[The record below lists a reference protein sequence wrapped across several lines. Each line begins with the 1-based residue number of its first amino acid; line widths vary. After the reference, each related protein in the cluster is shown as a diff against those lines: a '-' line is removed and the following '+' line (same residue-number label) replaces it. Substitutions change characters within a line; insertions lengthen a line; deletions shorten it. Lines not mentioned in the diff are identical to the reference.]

1 MHRRIRVV
9 VLGALLAAL
18 AVGSASAT
26 VRIKRDAGG
35 RVGAYIEAFAMVRN
49 SGQQVVID
57 GACLS
62 ACTLV
67 LGIVPRERICATSNA
82 LLGFHAAWSRDNYG
96 RAVRNSAAT
105 QILWDIYPEEIRGWI
120 ARNGGLNSK
129 MIYLRGR
136 ELAAVV
142 PPCRGATQRAKRAPG
157 IAPARRQT
165 PATFANK
172 AGE

>member
-1 MHRRIRVV
+1 V
-9 VLGALLAAL
+9 VLGAIFAAF
-18 AVGSASAT
+18 AVSTASAT

-67 LGIVPRERICATSNA
+67 LGIVPRERICATSKA

-96 RAVRNSAAT
+96 RAVRNAAAT
-105 QILWDIYPEEIRGWI
+105 QILWDIYPEEVRGWI

-142 PPCRGATQRAKRAPG
+142 PPCKGETARANRGPG
-157 IAPARRQT
+157 ITPARRKT

-172 AGE
+172 AGQ

>member
-9 VLGALLAAL
+9 ILGALLAAL
-18 AVGSASAT
+18 AAEAASAT

-67 LGIVPRERICATSNA
+67 LGIVPRERICITRNA

-105 QILWDIYPEEIRGWI
+105 QILWDIYPEEVRGWI
-120 ARNGGLNSK
+120 ARNGGLSSK

-136 ELAAVV
+136 ELAAMV
-142 PPCRGATQRAKRAPG
+142 PSCKAEPTRAKRAPG
-157 IAPARRQT
+157 ITPARRKT

-172 AGE
+172 AGQ